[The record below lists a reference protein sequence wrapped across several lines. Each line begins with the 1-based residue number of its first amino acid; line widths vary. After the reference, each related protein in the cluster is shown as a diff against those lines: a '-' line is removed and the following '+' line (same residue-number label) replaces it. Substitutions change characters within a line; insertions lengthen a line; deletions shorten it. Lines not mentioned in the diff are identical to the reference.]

1 MDPIQSSLFLGIGF
15 HAAGAVFA
23 STCYTPERGV
33 KGWSWQTYWMSQ
45 AIWCWLLLPPL
56 VAWLLIPKLGQI
68 LAEAPRDAMTY
79 AFLWGLA
86 YGVGGTAFGLAIRY
100 IGFSLTY
107 AIAIGLSCIIGT
119 IAPRIYD
126 GSLPKIVSDP
136 GGLWLI
142 GGMFVGIFGISL
154 CGYAGRLKEIDLGK
168 QSGPGQFN
176 LAKGLTLAILAG
188 VLSAFY
194 GFALVA
200 GGPIS
205 EKAGELGAGDYEGLP
220 TYIFSNTGAFITT
233 AIYCIYLGLRDKS
246 FGEHFRPKA
255 AATGGPRPKLAVN
268 YILALITGLFWYGQ
282 FFFYSLGHVR
292 MGNAGFISW
301 GIHMIML
308 VLFSAVVGVVLRE
321 WIACRKKTIG
331 WLLASLAVLTVSVVI
346 VANGQRLGEIAAE
359 KAKAAAVQ
367 PAESVTP
374 PTIPDE
380 Q

>member
-15 HAAGAVFA
+15 HAVGAIFA
-23 STCYTPERGV
+23 STCYTPQRGV
-33 KGWSWQTYWMSQ
+33 KGWSWQTYWLSQ
-45 AIWCWLLLPPL
+45 AVWCWFLLPPL
-56 VAWLLIPKLGQI
+56 VAWLLIPNLGQI
-68 LAEAPRDAMTY
+68 LAEAPRGAMIY
-79 AFLWGLA
+79 SFLWGLA
-86 YGVGGTAFGLAIRY
+86 YGVGGTAFGLAIRH

-126 GSLPKIVSDP
+126 GSLPRIVSEP
-136 GGLWLI
+136 GGWWLI
-142 GGMFVGIFGISL
+142 GGMFIGIFGIAL
-154 CGYAGRLKEIDLGK
+154 CGYAGRLKETDLGE

-205 EKAGELGAGDYEGLP
+205 DKAGELGAGVYKGLP

-233 AIYCIYLGLRDKS
+233 AVYCIYLGLRDKS
-246 FGEHFRPKA
+246 FGEHLRPNA
-255 AATGGPRPKLAVN
+255 AGAGATKPNLALN
-268 YILALITGLFWYGQ
+268 YILALMTGLFWYGQ
-282 FFFYSLGHVR
+282 FFFYNLGHVR

-308 VLFSAVVGVVLRE
+308 VLFSAVVGVVLKE
-321 WIACRKKTIG
+321 WIACRKKTIV
-331 WLLASLAVLTVSVVI
+331 WLVASLAVLTVSVTI
-346 VANGQRLGEIAAE
+346 VANGQRLGEIAAKNAE
-359 KAKAAAVQ
+359 AAARQ
-367 PAESVTP
+367 ESVDSTP
-374 PTIPDE
+374 QPPAVD